1 MLSIMQIDG
10 IAKRYGK
17 LPSEVLKDANTF
29 YLYVLDASLTY
40 EHYHH
45 KKAMNK
51 GQEPIENYS
60 NDQLL
65 NMFNKGKENNGPR
78 NAETSKK

>member
-1 MLSIMQIDG
+1 MQIDG

-17 LPSEVLKDANTF
+17 LPSEVMKNANTF
-29 YLYVLDASLTY
+29 DLYILDAALTY

-60 NDQLL
+60 TDQLL
-65 NMFNKGKENNGPR
+65 KMLNQEKAGPIVKDKR
-78 NAETSKK
+78 